1 MVLAVVLLVRL
12 RRNDGSQFNDDTGT
26 KGSVWQ
32 LVSIGTRHRDM
43 NAQHQDEEAFGKNL
57 RQESWT
63 VEMRQMRSM
72 GWDDNGSCH

>member
-1 MVLAVVLLVRL
+1 MVLAVVLRARL
-12 RRNDGSQFNDDTGT
+12 RRNDGSRFNNGAGT
-26 KGSVWQ
+26 KGIVRQ
-32 LVSIGTRHRDM
+32 LVSIGTRHRYM